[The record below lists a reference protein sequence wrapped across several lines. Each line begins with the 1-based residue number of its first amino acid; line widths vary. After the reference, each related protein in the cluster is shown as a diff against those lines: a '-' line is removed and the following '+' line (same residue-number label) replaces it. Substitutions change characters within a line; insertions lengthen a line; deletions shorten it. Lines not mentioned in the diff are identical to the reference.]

1 MWVGGVGITVAAV
14 AQELAAGID
23 PGRII
28 ARIQQ
33 AARTARQNKKDC
45 ERLARQ
51 VDMLPALLRRL
62 QQEDPE
68 TMRQLAGLLGTT
80 LVEAH
85 HLVMSCQAKG
95 RTYHLFH
102 ASRLATRFRDVDK
115 KIDSYLRI
123 FPLVSHI
130 GLASRIDSRNSNSLP
145 APEMMIVRS
154 HAAATTTPASYH
166 DDQQEEL
173 FTLAEIKA
181 ATNNFADVVTDGDGD
196 AAATVYKGRLRD
208 GRQVAVKRLKKQ
220 TPAAS
225 ASASASACAE
235 DAFFREV
242 SILAPLRHDHI
253 VRLVG
258 QCADDDH
265 TGDRELIIVTQPCP
279 TTHGGSLYDH
289 LHGHGGGL
297 SLSWK
302 ARVQVLL
309 GAARAVEHL
318 HCHAVPLVI
327 HANLTSSTILV
338 VGAATSTTTG
348 VLSGFGAAVW
358 RAAGVESQ
366 AVEVVPAAGYADPE
380 YCATGRLKP
389 ASDVYGLGVV
399 MLEALTGNPPVVTVW
414 DEGRGATVPMDLAS
428 FALPA
433 IRDGGRLLDV
443 LDRRPPAAW
452 QLQPLQMVA
461 DTAARCLRMHAD
473 SRPPIAD
480 VVASL
485 EQALHSLIMS
495 TPGRH
500 C

>member
-1 MWVGGVGITVAAV
+1 MWVGTAVSVAQDVVGIDLRGLIV
-14 AQELAAGID
+14 
-23 PGRII
+23 
-28 ARIQQ
+28 RIQD
-33 AARTARQNKKDC
+33 AARTAHQNKKDC
-45 ERLARQ
+45 EVLARQ
-51 VDMLPALLRRL
+51 VDVLAALLRRL
-62 QQEDPE
+62 QEQEQELQD
-68 TMRQLAGLLGTT
+68 TDAMRHLAGLLGDT
-80 LVEAH
+80 LAEAH
-85 HLVMSCQAKG
+85 GLVVSCQAKG
-95 RTYHLFH
+95 RAYHFFH
-102 ASRLATRFRDVDK
+102 GARLASRFRDVDK
-115 KIDSYLRI
+115 KIDAYLRL

-130 GLASRIDSRNSNSLP
+130 GIASRLDSSNNCTRSSNSLP
-145 APEMMIVRS
+145 ATATATAT
-154 HAAATTTPASYH
+154 AAPPTHHSDDDD
-166 DDQQEEL
+166 DDQGL
-173 FTLAEIKA
+173 VFTLAEIKA
-181 ATNNFADVVTDGDGD
+181 ATSNFADVVTDAD

-220 TPAAS
+220 APA

-242 SILAPLRHDHI
+242 SILGPLRHDHI

-258 QCADDDH
+258 QCADDDHH

-289 LHGHGGGL
+289 LHGHG
-297 SLSWK
+297 SLSWQ
-302 ARVQVLL
+302 ARLQHPCCR
-309 GAARAVEHL
+309 G
-318 HCHAVPLVI
+318 HAGG
-327 HANLTSSTILV
+327 HHHH
-338 VGAATSTTTG
+338 TTG

-366 AVEVVPAAGYADPE
+366 AVDVAAAAGYADPE

-428 FALPA
+428 VALPA
-433 IRDGGRLLDV
+433 VRDGRLLDV
-443 LDRRPPAAW
+443 LDTRPAPHPPAAW
-452 QLQPLQMVA
+452 QLQAPLQMVA